1 MLISVLSNR
10 AVPDPTDSRG
20 MIPPWFRGPDPTKH
34 GLSTNNA
41 RLENLEESK
50 LYKPAL
56 MQGNRCVVICD
67 GKRNSLCITSLK
79 SLMNVKLSWQGSQPC
94 QWFGEKSLF
103 VLVLNFEL
111 GLYLDWNPCLVKWY
125 TI

>member
-1 MLISVLSNR
+1 MFFDYL
-10 AVPDPTDSRG
+10 RG
-20 MIPPWFRGPDPTKH
+20 LVPPWFQGQDPTKH

-67 GKRNSLCITSLK
+67 GKCNILCITSLQSISISNSVGK
-79 SLMNVKLSWQGSQPC
+79 GFSHARKTGLL
-94 QWFGEKSLF
+94 WFEEK
-103 VLVLNFEL
+103 
-111 GLYLDWNPCLVKWY
+111 
-125 TI
+125 